1 MGINIGLTGGMGCGK
16 STALELFREAGIEV
30 IETDALVREMLSTD
44 RTLQKEIVEAFGS
57 AVLGAEGK
65 VDRAAL
71 GRTVFGNSRNLRV
84 LERLVHP
91 RVRDKWMGQLRENH
105 SVLVIEIPLLFENSL
120 EKLFTQTVCVSSTPE
135 IQRDRLLRRGL
146 DETQIKQRL
155 DRQLPLEEKMRR
167 ADILLHNNGSLE
179 HLRDQVFLVIKA
191 LGSGCVRS
199 L

>member
-16 STALELFREAGIEV
+16 SAALELFREAGIEV
-30 IETDALVREMLSTD
+30 IETDALVREMLSLD
-44 RTLQKEIVEAFGS
+44 RALQKEIVEAFGP

-65 VDRAAL
+65 IDRAAL

-120 EKLFTQTVCVSSTPE
+120 EKFFTHTVCVSSTPE
-135 IQRDRLLRRGL
+135 IQRDRLSRRGL
-146 DETQIKQRL
+146 DESQIKQRL

-167 ADILLHNNGSLE
+167 SDILLHNNGSLE
-179 HLRDQVFLVIKA
+179 HLRDQVLLIIKT
-191 LGSGCVRS
+191 LGSCCVRS

>member
-44 RTLQKEIVEAFGS
+44 RALQKEIVEAFGS

-71 GRTVFGNSRNLRV
+71 GRTVFCNSRNLRV

-120 EKLFTQTVCVSSTPE
+120 EKFFTQTVCVSSTPE
-135 IQRDRLLRRGL
+135 IQQDRLLRRGL
-146 DETQIKQRL
+146 DESQIKQRL

-179 HLRDQVFLVIKA
+179 HLRDQVFLIIKT